1 MFELAMVQGH
11 RDVPGTNYPQAMIY
25 SLTTVVNT
33 CLTIPQNVKPK
44 MVPFNGG
51 TMILWVPKG
60 ICFRLILHLKEK
72 HFSIFPVWGCS
83 PWGFPRIFPS
93 ILHWRL

>member
-44 MVPFNGG
+44 MVPFNG
-51 TMILWVPKG
+51 VQ
-60 ICFRLILHLKEK
+60 
-72 HFSIFPVWGCS
+72 
-83 PWGFPRIFPS
+83 
-93 ILHWRL
+93 